1 MPSDE
6 KLLFI
11 KEYFADFREKVNRL
25 DELSRRPFREEALIL
40 CVVYIDYLASGTY
53 YDGTDRNKENFCRAL
68 CELGH
73 NDFFSAIHPKQL
85 LKEAQKLGR
94 ADVQSEI
101 QQMLNGRPG
110 RFLTQ
115 DEISEGIKSSQLP
128 SSVKDALNKNL
139 WRASVSA
146 ICYTIIRCQSI
157 HGPGHGMDLSF
168 DKTAF
173 RGQTAVAIN
182 FDLMYQ
188 ALQAIFSEVESVS
201 LKTGEFF
208 GNPQYA

>member
-1 MPSDE
+1 MLSDQ
-6 KLLFI
+6 KLFFVR
-11 KEYFADFREKVNRL
+11 EYFADFREKVNRL
-25 DELSRRPFREEALIL
+25 GELFRRSFREEALIL
-40 CVVYIDYLASGTY
+40 CIVYIDYLASGTY

-68 CELGH
+68 CELSQ

-94 ADVQSEI
+94 PGVQSEI
-101 QQMLNGRPG
+101 QKMLNGHPG

-115 DEISEGIKSSQLP
+115 DEITAGLKSSQLE
-128 SSVKDALNKNL
+128 SSVQVELRKNL

-168 DKTAF
+168 DETAF
-173 RGQTAVAIN
+173 RGQAAATIN

-188 ALQAIFSEVESVS
+188 ALQAILSEVESVS

-208 GNPQYA
+208 GNPQYG

>member
-1 MPSDE
+1 MLSDE
-6 KLLFI
+6 KLFFV
-11 KEYFADFREKVNRL
+11 KEYFAEFREKVHRL
-25 DELSRRPFREEALIL
+25 DGLSRRSFREEALIL

-68 CELGH
+68 CELSH

-85 LKEAQKLGR
+85 LKEAEKLGR
-94 ADVQSEI
+94 DDVQSEI
-101 QQMLNGRPG
+101 QQMLNEHPG

-115 DEISEGIKSSQLP
+115 DEISQGIKSSPLP
-128 SSVKDALNKNL
+128 STVKDALTKNL

-157 HGPGHGMDLSF
+157 HGPGHGIDLTF
-168 DKTAF
+168 GETAF
-173 RGQTAVAIN
+173 RGQPSVAID

-188 ALQAIFSEVESVS
+188 ALQAIFSKVESDS

-208 GNPQYA
+208 GNPQYR